1 MDKFH
6 ILKFINNK
14 ILLVFVLFIFSCA
27 EKPEV
32 HVSKTII
39 FSGKLYKIDEN
50 EPFTGVVFNTYPNG
64 KREYEGEY
72 KHGVP
77 NGLLIYWFNNG
88 NKMRE
93 GKLRN
98 GVPVGRW
105 KEFNMDGSIKLQV
118 DH

>member
-1 MDKFH
+1 M
-6 ILKFINNK
+6 
-14 ILLVFVLFIFSCA
+14 LLVFVLFIFSCA

-72 KHGVP
+72 KYGIP
-77 NGLLIYWFNNG
+77 NGLLIYWFDNG

-93 GKLRN
+93 CNLKDGT
-98 GVPVGRW
+98 PVGRW
-105 KEFNMDGSIKLQV
+105 TTYKEDGSVQEII